1 MWNLLDNSNPFSDLR
16 KLQKEMNNL
25 FSGYGQGNESYPA
38 VNIYGNEEE
47 LVVLAELPGVVKED
61 INLTVQADNLT
72 IEGNRKI
79 EEKEGIVYHRRE
91 RGNGKFIRTF
101 RLPYEIENEKV
112 TAKYQNGV
120 LEVKLPRAETAKPRK
135 ITVNG

>member
-1 MWNLLDNSNPFSDLR
+1 MWNLLDSNNPFSELR

-25 FSGYGQGNESYPA
+25 FNGYGYTNESYPA
-38 VNIYGNEEE
+38 VNIYGNDEE
-47 LVVLAELPGVVKED
+47 LVVLAELPGVSKED
-61 INLTVQADNLT
+61 ISLTVQFDNLT
-72 IEGNRKI
+72 IEGKRKV
-79 EEKEGIVYHRRE
+79 EGKEGTVYHRRE

-101 RLPYEIENEKV
+101 RLPYEVENDKV

-120 LEVKLPRAETAKPRK
+120 LEIKLPRAETAKPRK